1 MLLMVFS
8 FQAKLSAEVAFD
20 LDGNSALDDKDLA
33 IMIGWKQLV
42 NAGVSAGSIT
52 TDVVLGV
59 ASQILSSVTVVS
71 RIPDVAK
78 DNLSTESTAALDDED
93 IAYFISFKQLEN
105 AGITSFT
112 FANVETIAS
121 QLITLT
127 NNLGK
132 LPGTPLGD
140 STFTTTITGITTDP

>member
-1 MLLMVFS
+1 MVFS
-8 FQAKLSAEVAFD
+8 FQTELSAEVAFD
-20 LDGNSALDDKDLA
+20 FDGNSTLDDKDLA

-42 NAGVSAGSIT
+42 NAGVSAGDIT
-52 TDVVLGV
+52 TDVVRGV
-59 ASQILSSVTVVS
+59 AGQILSSVTSVA
-71 RIPDVAK
+71 RIPDVTK
-78 DNLSTESTAALDDED
+78 DNLSTEGTAALDDED

-105 AGITSFT
+105 AGLTSFS

-132 LPGTPLGD
+132 FPGTPLGD
-140 STFTTTITGITTDP
+140 SSFTTTITGITTDP